1 MLPALVTDSLTAY
14 RIVFAAEM
22 ALAGAIGVLLVADGL
37 RRLGRRD
44 EDRRVALTAIALLPL
59 LLGGVILTRFDLLPA
74 ALVAGAL
81 VLLVAGR
88 HEAGALV
95 LGIGVA
101 VKLYPA
107 VLVPLAAVA
116 AYRRG
121 GSRALL
127 ATVAL
132 AAAPVVL
139 LYLPFLVVG
148 LDGVLDSFGR
158 QLGRPLQIESLGA
171 GILLAL
177 HHTLG
182 ISLEWASGS
191 GSQNLTGGAA
201 DTLAVVQGLAQV
213 IAVALVWIAFSRGA
227 MTPERLVRHAAAAV
241 VAFVALSKVL
251 SPQFLVWLLLLV
263 PLVGGARSR
272 RRAVAPGARLPA
284 HRALVPRALLGARA
298 RVRPARVVARAGA
311 RRHARRPAAG
321 AHVAGHGT
329 RTGSIAL
336 ARPVAGSHVTSA
348 PSRRTPPVAVSNRT
362 GIPVRMRRIASSL
375 VTPITESC
383 GPVIPTSVSA
393 AVPPGSTRASEV
405 CTWVCVPSTAVTR
418 PSSHVASATFSL
430 VASACRSTTTT
441 GVVSRASST
450 SGSTSSHMLLRRLE
464 EERAEEVEH
473 RDLRAVARL
482 HEREPATGRGG
493 REVRRP
499 DDRRRGGEV
508 GPDLLP
514 APRVVAE
521 REGVGACGEQPL
533 GEARRDAD
541 AVRDVLAVDDA
552 DVDVELLAQAGQ
564 QLLDRVTTRT
574 PDDVSDEEDLH
585 RGAALGQR
593 ADRRVHDDRD
603 VVPAVRCVRG
613 ERLLLDGREI
623 DGRAELRRAGEHRRA
638 DGDRGIG
645 PDVEHG
651 HHHGRRR
658 ATAGGRSGCRRSF
671 PRRRGR

>member
-1 MLPALVTDSLTAY
+1 VSATRPRADALLAAAVFCLTAVAATVLWQLTGDAVTDIPLYRTYGERIANGLVPYRDFGFEYPPGALPALVLPALVTDSLTAY

-22 ALAGAIGVLLVADGL
+22 ALAGVIGVLLVADAL
-37 RRLGRRD
+37 RRLGRRE

-132 AAAPVVL
+132 AAAPAVL

-227 MTPERLVRHAAAAV
+227 MTPERLVRYAAAAV

-272 RRAVAPGARLPA
+272 LALWLMALACLLTALWFPARYWE
-284 HRALVPRALLGARA
+284 LVREFDPLASWLVLTRGSTLVALLL
-298 RVRPARVVARAGA
+298 VLTWPA
-311 RRHARRPAAG
+311 
-321 AHVAGHGT
+321 
-329 RTGSIAL
+329 
-336 ARPVAGSHVTSA
+336 
-348 PSRRTPPVAVSNRT
+348 
-362 GIPVRMRRIASSL
+362 
-375 VTPITESC
+375 
-383 GPVIPTSVSA
+383 
-393 AVPPGSTRASEV
+393 
-405 CTWVCVPSTAVTR
+405 
-418 PSSHVASATFSL
+418 
-430 VASACRSTTTT
+430 
-441 GVVSRASST
+441 
-450 SGSTSSHMLLRRLE
+450 
-464 EERAEEVEH
+464 
-473 RDLRAVARL
+473 
-482 HEREPATGRGG
+482 REPAPARSRSPVPSPGR
-493 REVRRP
+493 
-499 DDRRRGGEV
+499 
-508 GPDLLP
+508 
-514 APRVVAE
+514 
-521 REGVGACGEQPL
+521 
-533 GEARRDAD
+533 
-541 AVRDVLAVDDA
+541 
-552 DVDVELLAQAGQ
+552 
-564 QLLDRVTTRT
+564 T
-574 PDDVSDEEDLH
+574 
-585 RGAALGQR
+585 
-593 ADRRVHDDRD
+593 
-603 VVPAVRCVRG
+603 
-613 ERLLLDGREI
+613 
-623 DGRAELRRAGEHRRA
+623 
-638 DGDRGIG
+638 
-645 PDVEHG
+645 
-651 HHHGRRR
+651 
-658 ATAGGRSGCRRSF
+658 
-671 PRRRGR
+671 